1 MRSVQ
6 QIYSECFKSVNH
18 FRLTFF
24 TRDFSL
30 RKKGDNCVSY
40 VTCAL
45 NVSIFKLCD
54 LTKKYNYLE
63 CMVRYFFILHYGVR
77 GNLYIDQ
84 NIQRNILLLGRLDAI
99 TYHRDIFCVPFTK
112 IN

>member
-1 MRSVQ
+1 MLSVQ

-63 CMVRYFFILHYGVR
+63 CMVRYFFILLYGIR
-77 GNLYIDQ
+77 GNLWIDQ
-84 NIQRNILLLGRLDAI
+84 NNPEIFLYLLGYMLQLNA
-99 TYHRDIFCVPFTK
+99 TNIFSVL
-112 IN
+112 